1 MAITKRKICPPFES
15 MEGKSY
21 YETLNDSLSNYICYL
36 HMSKFDEILSDN
48 DYLEFE
54 KIKEDV
60 LLVIK
65 LYLSGQSGESY
76 KRFEL
81 LISKIS
87 DDWTDLKYTINSEN
101 AYIRIRTTTESL
113 NKRREMFHVPF
124 DKRQLITK
132 QRFSIEGY
140 PCLYL
145 AGCAYTAWLELN
157 RPQFDTIWASS
168 FRPTKGIDLL
178 DLSYTIDYLEN
189 NFNIYETNHLK
200 SLIKLYFIVISTSYR
215 VKYPSAYFHEE
226 YILSGLL
233 LQWLSLNKHF
243 SGIRYL
249 STKLEYYD
257 PDKLW
262 CASNIV
268 VPPNEYDFKEKF
280 NEYLKKLFVL
290 TLPQH
295 WSVLMSY
302 SNAGS
307 VACLECGGDFFKEK
321 TPYPFIPNDVDF
333 PESLDK
339 LIFNNYNATWFY
351 NIDGYLRSQF
361 KMDYIEDY

>member
-1 MAITKRKICPPFES
+1 MPVINKEICPPFES
-15 MEGKSY
+15 PEGKSY
-21 YETLNDSLSNYICYL
+21 YETLNKCLSDYIDYL
-36 HMSKFDEILSDN
+36 HKSIFNKILSDS
-48 DYLEFE
+48 DFLDLGE
-54 KIKEDV
+54 IKEDI
-60 LLVIK
+60 LIVIR
-65 LYLSGQSGESY
+65 LYLSGNSGEAY

-81 LISKIS
+81 LASKIS
-87 DDWTDLKYTINSEN
+87 DDWSEMKYSINKEN
-101 AYIRIRTTTESL
+101 AFIRIRTTTEPL
-113 NKRREMFHVPF
+113 NRRRDMFHVPF
-124 DKRQLITK
+124 DKRQLVSK

-145 AGCAYTAWLELN
+145 AGCAYTAWIELN

-168 FRPTKGIDLL
+168 FRPTKEIDLL
-178 DLSYTIDYLEN
+178 DLSFTIDYLEKH
-189 NFNIYETNHLK
+189 FKDDETNRLK
-200 SLIKLYFIVISTSYR
+200 SFLKLYLLVISTSYR

-226 YILSGLL
+226 YIMSGLL
-233 LQWLSLNKHF
+233 LQWISINKQF
-243 SGIRYL
+243 IGIRYL

-257 PDKLW
+257 SDKLW

-268 VPPNEYDFKEKF
+268 VPPFEYDFDEKY

-321 TPYPFIPNDVDF
+321 TPIP
-333 PESLDK
+333 SSGLDSSDNLDS

-351 NIDGYLRSQF
+351 NVDGYLRSMF
-361 KMDYIEDY
+361 KLDYIK